1 MMDAAKNL
9 AAKIMN
15 SSSAPSPAALASN
28 GKRYLISTR
37 TCPNCNMVKKMLK
50 EANVE
55 FTPLLAEEN
64 EGAELARKFN
74 ICAVPT
80 LIDETGSETKL
91 LYNVNEIKT
100 YIDRL
105 QG

>member
-1 MMDAAKNL
+1 
-9 AAKIMN
+9 MN
-15 SSSAPSPAALASN
+15 SGKTGSGIPAN

-37 TCPNCNMVKKMLK
+37 TCPNCNMVKKMLQ
-50 EANVE
+50 EAHVD